1 MTMRILKFG
10 GSSVRDADA
19 IGRVLAIVA
28 AARADALAGGSS
40 TQGAPVVVPVVA
52 PVVVVSALG
61 GVTDTL
67 VSAVDCAE
75 ARDDGFREHL
85 ATIVARH
92 RAAADT
98 LTNGDERAAL
108 EDVWQ
113 QADDDIGEMLQGIY
127 LLREASARARD
138 AVTGYG
144 ERLSS
149 KLTAAALRC
158 AGTPANTLQSS
169 AAPSPT
175 DNGSGLRGGELIV
188 TDDHFGA
195 ARVDVE
201 ATEQRIRDGFA
212 ELDRAIVQVIPGYVA
227 TTADGQPTTLGR
239 GGSDYTASLL
249 GAALEATAIELWT
262 DVDAV
267 MTADPSLVSTA
278 RPIPRLRYVE
288 LLELC
293 HFGAKVVYPPA
304 VHPSRRRGIPLLIRN
319 TFQPDAPYTT
329 VTATASPPTDESP
342 ADDAHADPSQTGKR
356 AVRGISSIPQ
366 IALVRLEGDGMVGVP
381 GIAGRLFS
389 ALSRA
394 EINVVLI
401 SQASSEHSICFAIV
415 RGSVDA
421 AAQTIDQEFVL
432 ERRVGMIDRTVIE
445 EDMAVVAVVGAGMRE
460 RPGIASRLFGALGA
474 AGVNVRAIAQGSS
487 ELNVSLVVRAE
498 DREQAVVALHQA
510 FLDGAPR
517 SADGPAETND
527 ASKSVVRVAVA
538 GVGGVGS
545 ALFEQIASIRPDLL
559 EQGIDLRLVAVGT
572 RAGWLHD
579 PRGIEPST
587 AVVQARA
594 ATDPTSADIA
604 STSADFAHVRSSGP
618 GIDLFVD
625 VTASAQ
631 VAALYPDLLAT
642 GTTVV
647 AANKLQLA
655 GRQADYEH
663 LMATAQGRLLHETT
677 VGAGLPVIGTLND
690 LIASGDRVRRIE
702 GTLSGTLGFLAA
714 ELAAGTPLSVAVR
727 KAYDLGYTEP
737 DPREDLAGR
746 DAARKILI
754 LARLAG
760 HALEPEDITVE
771 SLLPPALAEIP
782 LEALWAELPALD
794 AAIAARAAA
803 AHAKGHTLAFRAV
816 FDEHGARLGL
826 DEVPADHPCAAAH
839 GTDNV
844 IVFTTDRYAD
854 TPLVVQGPG
863 AGREVTAA
871 GVLADMMRAVRTQ
884 MVRTREAAFEPVPA
898 QGVAP

>member
-10 GSSVRDADA
+10 GSSVRDADT

-28 AARADALAGGSS
+28 GARADALAGDRSGQAAS
-40 TQGAPVVVPVVA
+40 PEVPVGM

-67 VSAVDCAE
+67 DAAVACAE
-75 ARDDGFREHL
+75 ARDDEFRAHL
-85 ATIVARH
+85 ANVIARH
-92 RAAADT
+92 REAADA
-98 LTNGDERAAL
+98 LTHGDERAAIDDTL
-108 EDVWQ
+108 QRAE
-113 QADDDIGEMLQGIY
+113 ADLGEMLQGIY

-149 KLTAAALRC
+149 ELIAAALRC
-158 AGTPANTLQSS
+158 AGTPASTIHGEKD
-169 AAPSPT
+169 T
-175 DNGSGLRGGELIV
+175 DGNSCPGGGELIV
-188 TDDHFGA
+188 TDACFGA
-195 ARVDVE
+195 ARVDHE
-201 ATEQRIRDGFA
+201 ATEQRIRARFADLDPAVVPVVPGF
-212 ELDRAIVQVIPGYVA
+212 VA
-227 TTADGQPTTLGR
+227 TTRDGQPTTLGR

-249 GAALEATAIELWT
+249 GAALGASAVELWT

-267 MTADPSLVSTA
+267 MTADPNLVPDA
-278 RPIPRLRYVE
+278 RPIRQLRYVE

-304 VHPSRRRGIPLLIRN
+304 VHPSRKRGIPLLIRN
-319 TFQPDAPYTT
+319 TFQPEAPYTT
-329 VTATASPPTDESP
+329 VTAKTGP
-342 ADDAHADPSQTGKR
+342 AEADAPSDARPER
-356 AVRGISSIPQ
+356 AVRGISSIPR

-381 GIAGRLFS
+381 GIAGRLFQ

-394 EINVVLI
+394 EVNVVLI

-415 RGSVDA
+415 RESVDA
-421 AAQTIDQEFVL
+421 AAQAIDQEFAL

-445 EDMAVVAVVGAGMRE
+445 DDMAVVAVVGAGMRE
-460 RPGIASRLFGALGA
+460 RPGIAGRLFRALGA
-474 AGVNVRAIAQGSS
+474 AAVNVRAIAQGSS

-498 DREQAVVALHQA
+498 DRERAVIALHQA
-510 FLDGAPR
+510 FLEDATAHEG
-517 SADGPAETND
+517 SAATAGV
-527 ASKSVVRVAVA
+527 ASRDSAGRSVVRVAVA

-545 ALFEQIASIRPDLL
+545 ALFEQIASVQGDLRS
-559 EQGIDLRLVAVGT
+559 QGTDLRLVAVGT

-579 PRGIEPST
+579 PEGIDPGT
-587 AVVQARA
+587 AVTRARA
-594 ATDPTSADIA
+594 AADPTTPDTMHADLSAI
-604 STSADFAHVRSSGP
+604 RSSP
-618 GIDLFVD
+618 SGIDLFVD

-631 VAALYPDLLAT
+631 IANLYTELLAA
-642 GTTVV
+642 GIAVV
-647 AANKLQLA
+647 AANKLRLA
-655 GRQADYEH
+655 GSQAEYEH

-690 LIASGDRVRRIE
+690 LIASGDRIRRIE
-702 GTLSGTLGFLAA
+702 GTLSGTLGFLAS
-714 ELAAGTPLSVAVR
+714 ELAEGAPLSQAVR

-760 HALEPEDITVE
+760 HALEPEDIAVE
-771 SLLPPALAEIP
+771 SLLPDALAEVS
-782 LEALWAELPALD
+782 LDVLWDELPALD
-794 AAIAARAAA
+794 ADIAARTEA
-803 AHAKGHTLAFRAV
+803 AHAKGHALAFRAV
-816 FDEHGARLGL
+816 FDEQGARLGL
-826 DEVPADHPCAAAH
+826 DEVPADHPCAAAR

-871 GVLADMMRAVRTQ
+871 GVLADMMRVVRA
-884 MVRTREAAFEPVPA
+884 RAAQSLHTAFDPLPA